1 MTRGKWMLLLALLLG
16 TLLLIGCGS
25 KEEEKTPA
33 PAAEQ
38 TQNTPAKEE
47 PKAEPKEEAPKV
59 EEQKT
64 DPKPEAPKEETPK
77 TTTTTPKTTTSAPT
91 TTNTTTTKK
100 TLNLGHDLGATY
112 ANNCATCHAGGA
124 IFTKKPPHNIDG
136 STLACTTCHTLNP
149 KS

>member
-47 PKAEPKEEAPKV
+47 PKAEAPKAEEPKAEAPKAEAPKV
-59 EEQKT
+59 EA
-64 DPKPEAPKEETPK
+64 PKAEAPKAE
-77 TTTTTPKTTTSAPT
+77 APT
-91 TTNTTTTKK
+91 TTTTTKK

-124 IFTKKPPHNIDG
+124 IFTKKPPHNIDA